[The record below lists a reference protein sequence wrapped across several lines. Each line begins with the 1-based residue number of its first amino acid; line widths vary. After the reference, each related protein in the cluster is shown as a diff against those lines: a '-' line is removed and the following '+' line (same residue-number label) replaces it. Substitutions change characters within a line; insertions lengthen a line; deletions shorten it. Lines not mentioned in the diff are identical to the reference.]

1 MGNPR
6 HDLEKGLVENG
17 DAKQPL
23 LQHGNKNSKEKG
35 LVENGDVKQ
44 PLLQHGNKNSKFR
57 KHRNKRKKDSDAQG
71 SAATAVFCTAIV
83 ALGPLQFGFCN
94 GYSSPT
100 QTGIISSLGLTV
112 SQFSLFGSLS
122 NVGAMVGAIVSGK
135 IADFIG
141 RKGALIVAAIPNILG
156 WFVIAFAQDALLLY
170 LGRLLTGF
178 GVGVI
183 SFTVPI
189 YIAEIAPKRL
199 RGSLG
204 TVTQLSVTIG
214 IMLAYL
220 CGLFVAWRPLAI
232 AGVTPCTFLVVGLF
246 FIPES
251 PRWLAKIGNEEFEA
265 SLQVLRGSDT
275 DISLEVVE
283 VKSVV
288 EASKQQTGIKF
299 SELRER
305 RYALPLTLGIGLL
318 LLQQLCGVNG
328 ITFYSSSIFESA
340 GISAGNVAS
349 LGLAVIQVVM
359 TAVSA
364 WLMDKAGRRLLLM
377 VSSGGMGICLFFV
390 GLAFYLKN
398 HLSVAAQLETFFS
411 VLALTSLLVYI
422 ITFSLGMGP
431 IPWII
436 MSEILPANMKGF
448 AGSVATLGNWLASW
462 AVTMTI
468 NIMLQWSSTG
478 TFWIY
483 SLVCIFTLLAVA
495 LWLPETKGRTLEE
508 IEASFR

>member
-1 MGNPR
+1 MEHPKSDLDLMEHPKN
-6 HDLEKGLVENG
+6 DLEKEMVENG
-17 DAKQPL
+17 EIKQPL
-23 LQHGNKNSKEKG
+23 LHQGTRHNKI
-35 LVENGDVKQ
+35 
-44 PLLQHGNKNSKFR
+44 R
-57 KHRNKRKKDSDAQG
+57 KHRNRGKKDSDAQG

-100 QTGIISSLGLTV
+100 QTEIISSLDLTV

-135 IADFIG
+135 IADSIG

-156 WFVIAFAQDALLLY
+156 WVVIGVAPDASILY

-183 SFTVPI
+183 SFTVPV

-220 CGLFVAWRPLAI
+220 CGLFLSWRPLAF
-232 AGVTPCTFLVVGLF
+232 AGVIPCTFLLLGLF

-251 PRWLAKIGNEEFEA
+251 PRWLAKIGNAEFEA
-265 SLQVLRGSDT
+265 SLQTLRGRDA

-283 VKSVV
+283 VKSMV
-288 EASKQQTGIKF
+288 EASNRQTGIKL
-299 SELRER
+299 SDLRKR

-318 LLQQLCGVNG
+318 LGQQLSGVNG
-328 ITFYSSSIFESA
+328 IMFYSTSIFESA
-340 GISAGNVAS
+340 GISSGNAAS
-349 LGLAVIQVVM
+349 LGLAGIQVIM

-364 WLMDKAGRRLLLM
+364 WLMDKAGRRLLLLI
-377 VSSGGMGICLFFV
+377 SSGGMGICLFFV
-390 GLAFYLKN
+390 ALAFFLKS
-398 HLSVAAQLETFFS
+398 HVSADSQFETFFS

-422 ITFSLGMGP
+422 ITFSLGIGP

-448 AGSVATLGNWLASW
+448 AGSVATLGNWLTSW

-468 NIMLQWSSTG
+468 NIMLEWSSSG
-478 TFWIY
+478 TFLIY
-483 SLVCIFTLLAVA
+483 SLLCFLTFLSVA

>member
-1 MGNPR
+1 MEQPKN
-6 HDLEKGLVENG
+6 DLEKGIDENG
-17 DAKQPL
+17 NLRQPL
-23 LQHGNKNSKEKG
+23 LPHGTKHSKI
-35 LVENGDVKQ
+35 
-44 PLLQHGNKNSKFR
+44 R
-57 KHRNKRKKDSDAQG
+57 KHRNKGKKDSDAQG

-100 QTGIISSLGLTV
+100 QTEIISSLGLTV

-156 WFVIAFAQDALLLY
+156 WVVITVAQDALILY

-220 CGLFVAWRPLAI
+220 CGLFISWRPLAI
-232 AGVTPCTFLVVGLF
+232 V
-246 FIPES
+246 ES
-251 PRWLAKIGNEEFEA
+251 PRWLAKIGNQEFEA
-265 SLQVLRGSDT
+265 SLQTLRGRDT
-275 DISLEVVE
+275 DISLEIVE
-283 VKSVV
+283 VKSMV
-288 EASKQQTGIKF
+288 EASNRQTGIKF
-299 SELRER
+299 SDLRKR

-318 LLQQLCGVNG
+318 LLQQLSGVNG
-328 ITFYSSSIFESA
+328 IMFYSTAIFESA
-340 GISAGNVAS
+340 GISSGNAAS
-349 LGLAVIQVVM
+349 LGLAGIQVIM

-364 WLMDKAGRRLLLM
+364 WLMDKAGRRLLLL

-390 GLAFYLKN
+390 ALAFFLKS
-398 HLSVAAQLETFFS
+398 HVSADSQFETFFS

-436 MSEILPANMKGF
+436 MSEILPASMKGF

-468 NIMLQWSSTG
+468 NIMLEWSSTG
-478 TFWIY
+478 TFLIY
-483 SLVCIFTLLAVA
+483 SLLCFFTFLSVA